1 MYTRGF
7 PILLAGRAMGLLIQS
22 NGEMLMLTLC
32 VARLFTRGEK
42 ESCRL
47 TLCIIIT
54 VLFSTPSVRMTSYYQ
69 LHIHSTQI
77 DQAC

>member
-32 VARLFTRGEK
+32 VARLFTRGDK
-42 ESCRL
+42 ESCP
-47 TLCIIIT
+47 LCIIIT

-69 LHIHSTQI
+69 LHMHSTQI